1 MPYGIVWLSKKCYL
15 SQATVQL
22 TLFGKESFVDLDF
35 EQIEAVEVDSNDSK
49 LWGLKTPLNPH
60 FWLW

>member
-1 MPYGIVWLSKKCYL
+1 MNLSELAVWLFSNAFSSGIVWLSKKHYL

-35 EQIEAVEVDSNDSK
+35 DQIEMIEVDDSDSK
-49 LWGLKTPLNPH
+49 L
-60 FWLW
+60 

>member
-1 MPYGIVWLSKKCYL
+1 MPSGIVWLSKKCYL

-35 EQIEAVEVDSNDSK
+35 DQIELVEADNNDSK
-49 LWGLKTPLNPH
+49 L
-60 FWLW
+60 